1 MITYNRAIKI
11 VIAILFIALFYH
23 LLIIAQVVPYQYAW
37 GGKLKNIQEMLVF
50 EIISIFLNSLF
61 LIVVLVKGK
70 YLNILFL
77 EKWQKPVLWIMVIV
91 FSVNTIG
98 NLFAEKNLEMVVG
111 GMLTFSLALL
121 CFRIVVQK
129 SPV

>member
-1 MITYNRAIKI
+1 
-11 VIAILFIALFYH
+11 
-23 LLIIAQVVPYQYAW
+23 
-37 GGKLKNIQEMLVF
+37 MLVF